1 MLSNPC
7 YPSKKLYLTRG
18 QKQDLLLK
26 KLLVKIDRPTLK
38 QAMAELLFYEAYK
51 GGILDI
57 KG

>member
-1 MLSNPC
+1 MMKPC
-7 YPSKKLYLTRG
+7 LTRG
-18 QKQDLLLK
+18 EKQELLLK
-26 KLLVKIDRPTLK
+26 KLLIKVERPTIK